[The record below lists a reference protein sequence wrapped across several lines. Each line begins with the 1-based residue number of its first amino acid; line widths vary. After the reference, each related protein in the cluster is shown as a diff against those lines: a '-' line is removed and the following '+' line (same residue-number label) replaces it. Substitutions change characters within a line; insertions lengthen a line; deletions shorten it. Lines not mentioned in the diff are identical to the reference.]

1 MPSEEQMDVRD
12 GDDQRVWVL
21 FDIEDAMER
30 MLGTLTLLVL
40 TGQIENL
47 LLVRLDEIPAHRDE
61 SSRIIVPDSLAGLA
75 DYLVRIHRPGLQP
88 LPAPILE
95 DGIAHRTDAWL
106 RWSPGRCAMPSSRMG
121 AGNGWS

>member
-47 LLVRLDEIPAHRDE
+47 LLVRLDEMPAHRDE
-61 SSRIIVPDSLAGLA
+61 ASRIIVRDSLAGRA
-75 DYLVRIHRPGLQP
+75 DSLVRIHGPGLQP
-88 LPAPILE
+88 LPANRGQL
-95 DGIAHRTDAWL
+95 
-106 RWSPGRCAMPSSRMG
+106 S
-121 AGNGWS
+121 GWTHHDE